1 MTAPRILRVLAVVD
15 ASTAVGAL
23 LVSSWLAEQLDLP
36 VTPLRIAAALLLVL
50 GVETFL
56 MAERP
61 VVARVRIATE
71 AVCTVIALDLAIVGD
86 PTGVG
91 TALLLGTALWCAAVA
106 VELAL
111 VHRSRRL
118 VPA

>member
-1 MTAPRILRVLAVVD
+1 MTAQRLLRVLAVVD
-15 ASTAVGAL
+15 ASTAVAAL
-23 LVSSWLAEQLDLP
+23 LVSSWLADQIDLR

-50 GVETFL
+50 GVETYL
-56 MAERP
+56 LADRPAMAK
-61 VVARVRIATE
+61 VRVATE
-71 AVCTVIALDLAIVGD
+71 AACTVVAIDLAFVGD

-91 TALLLGTALWCAAVA
+91 TALLLGTALWCSAIA

-111 VHRSRRL
+111 LQRSRRL